1 MKINK
6 KAMRE
11 AIFDTALGLPINW
24 FFAYITIVVLMLFGI
39 NSALMISIAQVVVL
53 TILALIRK
61 YLVRIYFKQGE
72 DYEDTKS
79 RN

>member
-6 KAMRE
+6 KAMKE

-24 FFAYITIVVLMLFGI
+24 FFAYITIVVLMLFGVY
-39 NSALMISIAQVVVL
+39 SAFYISVAQVIVL

-61 YLVRIYFKQGE
+61 YLVRIYFREGE

-79 RN
+79 

>member
-1 MKINK
+1 MK
-6 KAMRE
+6 E

-24 FFAYITIVVLMLFGI
+24 FFAYITIVVLMLFGV
-39 NSALMISIAQVVVL
+39 NSAFYISVAQVVVL

-61 YLVRIYFKQGE
+61 YLVRIYFREGE

-79 RN
+79 

>member
-1 MKINK
+1 
-6 KAMRE
+6 MRE

-79 RN
+79 

>member
-79 RN
+79 

>member
-6 KAMRE
+6 KAAKE
-11 AIFDTALGLPINW
+11 AIFDTVLGLPINW

-39 NSALMISIAQVVVL
+39 NSAFAISIAQVVVL

-61 YLVRIYFKQGE
+61 YLVRIYFKQGD

-79 RN
+79 

>member
-6 KAMRE
+6 KAMKE

-24 FFAYITIVVLMLFGI
+24 FFAYITIVVLMLFGV
-39 NSALMISIAQVVVL
+39 NSAFYISVAQVIVL

-61 YLVRIYFKQGE
+61 YLVRIYFREGE
-72 DYEDTKS
+72 NYEDTKS
-79 RN
+79 

>member
-6 KAMRE
+6 KAMKE

-24 FFAYITIVVLMLFGI
+24 FFAYITIVVLMLFGV
-39 NSALMISIAQVVVL
+39 NSAFYISVAQVIVL

-61 YLVRIYFKQGE
+61 YLVRIYFREGE

-79 RN
+79 

>member
-6 KAMRE
+6 KAAKE
-11 AIFDTALGLPINW
+11 AIFDTVLGLPINW

-39 NSALMISIAQVVVL
+39 NSALAISIAQVVVL

-61 YLVRIYFKQGE
+61 YLVRIYFKQGD

-79 RN
+79 

>member
-6 KAMRE
+6 KAMKE

-24 FFAYITIVVLMLFGI
+24 FFAYITIVVLMLFGV
-39 NSALMISIAQVVVL
+39 NSAFYISVAQVVVL

-61 YLVRIYFKQGE
+61 YLVRIYFREGE

-79 RN
+79 

>member
-1 MKINK
+1 MK
-6 KAMRE
+6 E

-24 FFAYITIVVLMLFGI
+24 FFAYITIVVLMLFGV
-39 NSALMISIAQVVVL
+39 NSAFYISVAQVIVL

-61 YLVRIYFKQGE
+61 YLVRIYFREGE

-79 RN
+79 

>member
-6 KAMRE
+6 KAMKE

-39 NSALMISIAQVVVL
+39 NSALAISIAQVVVL

-61 YLVRIYFKQGE
+61 YLVRIYFKQGD

-79 RN
+79 

>member
-1 MKINK
+1 MK
-6 KAMRE
+6 E
-11 AIFDTALGLPINW
+11 AIIDTTIGLPINW

-79 RN
+79 

>member
-1 MKINK
+1 MKNNK
-6 KAMRE
+6 KAMKE

-24 FFAYITIVVLMLFGI
+24 FFAYITIVVLMLFGV
-39 NSALMISIAQVVVL
+39 NSAFYISVAQVVVL

-61 YLVRIYFKQGE
+61 YLVRIYFREGE

-79 RN
+79 

>member
-24 FFAYITIVVLMLFGI
+24 FFAYITIVVLMLFGV
-39 NSALMISIAQVVVL
+39 NSAFYISVAQVVVL

-61 YLVRIYFKQGE
+61 YLVRIYFREGE

-79 RN
+79 